1 MYKDYIK
8 WGSAA
13 VCVLVGL
20 GVIMWSMVLPPE
32 GVIDGSVLTVIG
44 ELLTFAGAVFG
55 ISTHYAIETEKLKV
69 NIDSEVKKRVDVALQ
84 TQNQSSN

>member
-84 TQNQSSN
+84 TQNQSND

>member
-84 TQNQSSN
+84 TQNQGNN

>member
-20 GVIMWSMVLPPE
+20 ATIMWSMVLPPE

-44 ELLTFAGAVFG
+44 ELLTFSGAVFG

-84 TQNQSSN
+84 TQNQSNN

>member
-8 WGSAA
+8 WGSAT
-13 VCVLVGL
+13 VCVLAGL
-20 GVIMWSMVLPPE
+20 VVIMWSMVLPPQ

-55 ISTHYAIETEKLKV
+55 ISTHNAIETEKLKV
-69 NIDSEVKKRVDVALQ
+69 NIDSEVKKRVDTAIKDK
-84 TQNQSSN
+84 SNGVD

>member
-8 WGSAA
+8 WGSAT
-13 VCVLVGL
+13 VCVLAGL
-20 GVIMWSMVLPPE
+20 VVIMWSMVLPPQ

-84 TQNQSSN
+84 TQNQSNN

>member
-8 WGSAA
+8 WGSAT
-13 VCVLVGL
+13 VCVLAGL
-20 GVIMWSMVLPPE
+20 VVIMWSMVLPPE

-69 NIDSEVKKRVDVALQ
+69 NIDSEVKKPVDVALQ
-84 TQNQSSN
+84 TQNQSND

>member
-8 WGSAA
+8 WGSAT
-13 VCVLVGL
+13 VCVLAGL
-20 GVIMWSMVLPPE
+20 VVIMWSMVLPPQ

-55 ISTHYAIETEKLKV
+55 ISTHYAIETAKLKV
-69 NIDSEVKKRVDVALQ
+69 NIDSEGKKRVDTAIKDK
-84 TQNQSSN
+84 SNSVD

>member
-20 GVIMWSMVLPPE
+20 GVIMWSMVLPPQ

>member
-69 NIDSEVKKRVDVALQ
+69 NINNEVKKHVDVALQ
-84 TQNQSSN
+84 TQNQSNN

>member
-84 TQNQSSN
+84 TQNQSNN

>member
-8 WGSAA
+8 WGSAT
-13 VCVLVGL
+13 VCVLAGL
-20 GVIMWSMVLPPE
+20 VVIMWSMVLPPQ

-44 ELLTFAGAVFG
+44 ELLTFSGAVFG

-69 NIDSEVKKRVDVALQ
+69 NIDSEVKKRVDTVIKDK
-84 TQNQSSN
+84 SNSVD

>member
-8 WGSAA
+8 WGSAT
-13 VCVLVGL
+13 VCVLAGL
-20 GVIMWSMVLPPE
+20 VVIMWSMVLPPE

-55 ISTHYAIETEKLKV
+55 ISTHYDIETEKLKV
-69 NIDSEVKKRVDVALQ
+69 NIDSEVKKRVDTAIKDK
-84 TQNQSSN
+84 SNSVD

>member
-8 WGSAA
+8 WGSAV
-13 VCVLVGL
+13 VCVLAGIAT
-20 GVIMWSMVLPPE
+20 IMWSMVWPPE

-44 ELLTFAGAVFG
+44 ELLTFSGAVFG

-69 NIDSEVKKRVDVALQ
+69 NIDSEVKKRVDTAIKDK
-84 TQNQSSN
+84 SNSVD

>member
-20 GVIMWSMVLPPE
+20 GVIVWSMVLPPE

-44 ELLTFAGAVFG
+44 ELLTFSGAVFG

-84 TQNQSSN
+84 TQNQSNN

>member
-8 WGSAA
+8 WGSAT
-13 VCVLVGL
+13 VCVLAGL
-20 GVIMWSMVLPPE
+20 VVIMWSMVLPPE

-44 ELLTFAGAVFG
+44 ELLTFSGAVFG

-84 TQNQSSN
+84 TQNQSNN

>member
-8 WGSAA
+8 WGSAV
-13 VCVLVGL
+13 VCVLAGL
-20 GVIMWSMVLPPE
+20 VVIMWSMVLPPE

-44 ELLTFAGAVFG
+44 ELLTFSGAVFG

-84 TQNQSSN
+84 TQNQSNN